1 MQYFVYIIGKNI
13 NELEPYETS
22 YVGVTNDL
30 KRRWN
35 YHKKS
40 KYTIGETIRKNNF
53 SYENNMKVIF
63 YGDDKTCYDLE
74 KKLRPLP
81 FLGLNES
88 VGGSGGYTKYS
99 KERNEK
105 ISKKLKGRTV
115 SWGNKMSE
123 TKKKNKALVGA
134 SNPKA
139 KKWKLIGPDG
149 KEYFIDGNIQQSC
162 KDLNILWSSLMYHK
176 NKPVP
181 KIVMKTNGGFRSK
194 YPGHLE
200 IRQNTTGWI
209 LKELKE

>member
-1 MQYFVYIIGKNI
+1 MIVC
-13 NELEPYETS
+13 
-22 YVGVTNDL
+22 YV
-30 KRRWN
+30 
-35 YHKKS
+35 
-40 KYTIGETIRKNNF
+40 
-53 SYENNMKVIF
+53 
-63 YGDDKTCYDLE
+63 LE

-162 KDLNILWSSLMYHK
+162 KDLKRYNK
-176 NKPVP
+176 NM
-181 KIVMKTNGGFRSK
+181 MK
-194 YPGHLE
+194 LV
-200 IRQNTTGWI
+200 
-209 LKELKE
+209 